1 MDEIIAAIFGA
12 DIWQI
17 ALAVVVAVAGSS
29 AASAWI
35 TSAFTSSGNSKTFR
49 RDVRHQALV
58 KLGAAYQ
65 LFSTVGAA
73 AHVSTNDDEERI
85 AQVSAEARVAVAQ
98 IGDENLLTLVDL
110 FVLAGELYSA
120 KDEETSYVSLDEKF
134 ISLVQKITKGIPA
147 K

>member
-1 MDEIIAAIFGA
+1 M
-12 DIWQI
+12 
-17 ALAVVVAVAGSS
+17 
-29 AASAWI
+29 
-35 TSAFTSSGNSKTFR
+35 
-49 RDVRHQALV
+49 
-58 KLGAAYQ
+58 
-65 LFSTVGAA
+65 
-73 AHVSTNDDEERI
+73 
-85 AQVSAEARVAVAQ
+85 AQ